1 MASFSLLTMLVVL
14 ISTIFFFSTTCALN
28 YSSSNTTVD
37 THHLSS
43 IRSVCKSTPFPDVCF
58 DSLKLSV
65 SININPNIITYVL
78 QTLQLAISEAGK
90 LSDVLFHVRSSDIV
104 EKQKGTIQDCVE
116 LHQITL
122 SSLEKSMS
130 RIRTVDSRKLSD
142 AKAFLS
148 AALTNKNTCLEGL
161 DSATGPLKTSLV
173 NSLISTY
180 KHVGNSLS
188 MLSSTTS
195 PHLKQGHFNRR
206 LMGFPTWMMLRKNRR
221 ILQDSAGDN
230 EYDPSQDLTVAAD
243 GTGNFTM
250 INDAINF
257 APNNSYDR
265 IIIYVREGVYE
276 ENVEIPSYKTNI
288 VLLGDGSDV
297 TVITGSRS
305 VAGGW
310 TTFRS
315 ATVAVSGEGFLT
327 RDITFENTAGPEN
340 HQAVALRI
348 NADLSAVYRCVI
360 NGYQDT
366 LYAHSFRQ
374 FYRECDISGTV
385 DYIFGNGAVVFQGC
399 NIIAR
404 LPMPGQYNAITAQSR
419 DLPEEDTGFSIQNC
433 SILAS
438 DDLYANNMSV
448 KSYLGRPWR
457 EYSRTV
463 YLESYIDDL
472 IDPAGWKEWSGNTGL
487 DTLYY
492 GEYDNSGPGSV
503 TDNRVSWSGYHI
515 MDYYDAS
522 NFTVSQFITGD
533 EWLGSTSFP
542 YDDGI

>member
-1 MASFSLLTMLVVL
+1 MFLVL
-14 ISTIFFFSTTCALN
+14 ISTILFFSISTTTWAAHLN
-28 YSSSNTTVD
+28 SSTTTTTVD
-37 THHLSS
+37 VDTHLSS

-65 SININPNIITYVL
+65 SININPNVITYVL
-78 QTLQLAISEAGK
+78 QTLQLAISQAAK
-90 LSDVLFHVRSSDIV
+90 LSDVLSHVGSSDIV
-104 EKQKGTIQDCVE
+104 EKQRGTIQDCVE
-116 LHQITL
+116 LHQITM
-122 SSLEKSMS
+122 SSLQRSMS
-130 RIRTVDSRKLSD
+130 RIRSGDSRKLSD
-142 AKAFLS
+142 AKTFLS

-161 DSATGPLKTSLV
+161 DSASGPLKTSLV

-188 MLSSTTS
+188 MLSSQS
-195 PHLKQGHFNRR
+195 SSIPPLNRRR
-206 LMGFPTWMMLRKNRR
+206 LMGFPTWIMSPKNTR
-221 ILQDSAGDN
+221 IL
-230 EYDPSQDLTVAAD
+230 YDDPTSQELTVAAD
-243 GTGNFTM
+243 GTGNFTT

-265 IIIYVREGVYE
+265 VIIYVREGVYE
-276 ENVEIPSYKTNI
+276 ENVEIPIYKTNI

-305 VAGGW
+305 VAAGW

-315 ATVAVSGEGFLT
+315 ATVAVSGEGFLA

-348 NADLSAVYRCVI
+348 NADLSALYLCVV

-385 DYIFGNGAVVFQGC
+385 DYIFGNGAAVFQAC

-404 LPMPGQYNAITAQSR
+404 LPMPGQYIAITAQSR
-419 DLPEEDTGFSIQNC
+419 DLPEEYTGFSIQNC

-438 DDLYANNMSV
+438 DDFYASNMSV

-463 YLESYIDDL
+463 YLQSYIDDL
-472 IDPAGWKEWSGNTGL
+472 IDPAGWKEWSGDAGHGL

-503 TDNRVSWSGYHI
+503 TDNRVNWFGYHI

-522 NFTVSQFITGD
+522 NFTVSHFITGD

-542 YDDGI
+542 YDDGV